1 MARYRA
7 LLSYDGTAYLGFQRQ
22 AGHAPTIQGAVERA
36 LMAVTGAQ
44 ATVIGAGRTD
54 TGVHATGQ
62 VIAFD
67 VDWTH
72 GADALARAVNAALPN
87 DIALWAVVHHEGFH
101 PRFDALSRTYRY
113 TVALAPHRLPLVR
126 YRAWWVRAELD
137 GHAMQQAA
145 EMLIGRRDF
154 GAFGQ
159 APQGNNTVRT
169 VIASQ
174 WATASRPGYTEWV
187 YTIEADAF
195 LQHMVRRIVGALVDV
210 GRGSLT
216 HEGLAALLERAALR
230 QKGSIAP
237 PQGLV
242 LEYVRYADEGV
253 IPFWPGSKAG
263 ETPAG
268 GE

>member
-7 LLSYDGTAYLGFQRQ
+7 LLSYEGTAYLGFQRQ
-22 AGHAPTIQGAVERA
+22 AGDAPTIQGTVERA
-36 LMAVTGAQ
+36 VAAATGQQ
-44 ATVIGAGRTD
+44 ATVLGAGRTD

-67 VDWTH
+67 VNWTH
-72 GADALARAVNAALPN
+72 NDEALGRAINAHLPN
-87 DIALWAVVHHEGFH
+87 DIALWAIVQHDGFH

-113 TVALAPHRLPLVR
+113 TVVLAPHRLPLLR
-126 YRAWWVRAELD
+126 DRAWWLRANLN
-137 GHAMQQAA
+137 GSAMGSAA

-154 GAFGQ
+154 AAFGQ
-159 APQGNNTVRT
+159 PPQGENTVRT
-169 VIASQ
+169 VIASE
-174 WATASRPGYTEWV
+174 WAAAERPGYTEWV

-216 HEGLAALLERAALR
+216 LEAFATLLERAALR

-242 LEYVRYADEGV
+242 LEYVRYANWGTT
-253 IPFWPGSKAG
+253 PFWAGSKAG

-268 GE
+268 G